1 MPSDY
6 ITLDELYKIFLYIG
20 TQSGYTDGQ
29 IDEYIIAKGRDL
41 RLQIE
46 HEQYF
51 TDLNELTY
59 GQDGTNHPSY

>member
-6 ITLDELYKIFLYIG
+6 ISLDELYKIFLYIG
-20 TQSGYTDGQ
+20 TQSGYTDAQ
-29 IDEYIIAKGRDL
+29 IDEYIISKGRDL

-51 TDLNELTY
+51 NDLNELTY
-59 GQDGTNHPSY
+59 GQDCTNHPSY